1 MAALIRAQVHCEHF
15 RELDLIFIVGVC
27 CTAVVAC
34 SLAGYL
40 SSGPGQAVFAA
51 TAIIAWLA
59 VFGIK
64 RLPLAS
70 VRTAI
75 RYLLAVGWL
84 MTVGL
89 FWFEVYSGTLVRLGP
104 DEGDRMIPLASFWVL
119 AMIVPHVMDLFTWHI
134 VLYYVHAFFLLLTS
148 PYWWVPTLFAMLLG
162 NAIGFAAARMLQVV
176 QQGQQQLN
184 SVTSELAWMQQHT
197 AELEAARREALVASK
212 QRTWRSSS
220 VRFRQ
225 PHALRGVPV
234 PRPLPEEGQ
243 VKSPWMEA
251 AYKAC

>member
-51 TAIIAWLA
+51 TAIIAGLA

-64 RLPLAS
+64 RLPSAG

-75 RYLLAVGWL
+75 RYLFAVGWL
-84 MTVGL
+84 ITVGI
-89 FWFEVYSGTLVRLGP
+89 FWFEVYTGTLVRLGP